1 MKRYGW
7 VLAVG
12 LVAGIGAGAQA
23 QTAAATDATVCDV
36 VNHPKQFDGKT
47 VRVKG
52 VVQADFDS
60 FVMRG
65 DSCSSVLWLS
75 YPAGDKDEVGAG
87 GAVDIAVGRECQWD
101 AGYAASRSDARA
113 QQGL

>member
-1 MKRYGW
+1 M
-7 VLAVG
+7 
-12 LVAGIGAGAQA
+12 
-23 QTAAATDATVCDV
+23 CDV

-65 DSCSSVLWLS
+65 DSCSSMLWLS
-75 YPAGDKDEVGAG
+75 YPAGTKAKSGPATDGDDAAG
-87 GAVDIAVGRECQWD
+87 GELGRD
-101 AGYAASRSDARA
+101 AGDGEAGGDARPE
-113 QQGL
+113 QGF